1 MSCSSAR
8 IEGGRGSVP
17 VIDLLDVLARRVGLA
32 GAGVGTVLAV
42 FIVTCAASLAVVTFF
57 VVRIPADY
65 FSTRRQPPAGPVG
78 VHVAIAILKNVAGVA
93 LVLVGM
99 VLSFPGIPGQGILTI
114 LVGLMLTDLPGV
126 RRLER
131 ALARRRSVRRAL
143 DTIRARFGR
152 EPLKVD

>member
-1 MSCSSAR
+1 MFCSSAR
-8 IEGGRGSVP
+8 NDGGHRPVP
-17 VIDLLDVLARRVGLA
+17 LIDLLDVLARRVGLA

-42 FIVTCAASLAVVTFF
+42 FAATCAASLAVVTFF

-65 FSTRRQPPAGPVG
+65 FSTERRPPAGPGG
-78 VHVAIAILKNVAGVA
+78 VRLAIAILKNLVGVA
-93 LVLVGM
+93 LVLVGI
-99 VLSFPGIPGQGILTI
+99 VLSLPGIPGQGILTI

-131 ALARRRSVRRAL
+131 TLVRRRGVRRAL
-143 DTIRARFGR
+143 DRIRAKFGR

>member
-1 MSCSSAR
+1 MV
-8 IEGGRGSVP
+8 E
-17 VIDLLDVLARRVGLA
+17 LLRFLARRVDLA
-32 GAGVGTVLAV
+32 GAGLGTILAV
-42 FIVTCAASLAVVTFF
+42 FVVMCVASLAVVTLF
-57 VVRIPADY
+57 VVRIPTDY
-65 FSTRRQPPAGPVG
+65 FSNERRPPASSVRAR
-78 VHVAIAILKNVAGVA
+78 VAIAVLKNVAGVA
-93 LVLVGM
+93 LVLVGV